1 VTGDPTVTVL
11 MAVHDGE
18 RHLRESIES
27 ILGQTFRD
35 FELLVVD
42 DASTD
47 GTAAVLAGYD
57 DPRIR
62 TIRNP
67 ENLGLT
73 RSLNR
78 GLEQARG
85 RLVARQDADDVSEPR
100 RLERQ
105 VAFLEANP
113 DVPLVA
119 SAYVRIDDSGAGVGP
134 RPVPC
139 DPRSIR
145 RRLLLLNA
153 FAHSSVVFR
162 REAVEALGGYREE
175 FPFAQDYDLWSRL
188 ARTAP
193 LGALPEPLVRYRE
206 AAGSMTTDLAP
217 SVDDVD
223 RVSRDNIRRLG
234 GDGERLARTIDREA
248 AWLLLL
254 AGGDGLGRRRAARAA
269 RDLLALERAFARRE
283 GIGRRSRLALAFQ
296 LVRALA
302 RARRD

>member
-1 VTGDPTVTVL
+1 MTGEPTVTVL
-11 MAVHDGE
+11 MAVHEGE

-62 TIRNP
+62 TVRNP

-85 RLVARQDADDVSEPR
+85 RLVARQDADDVSEPP

-119 SAYVRIDDSGAGVGP
+119 SAYLRIDDSGAEVGP

-162 REAVEALGGYREE
+162 REAVEALGGYREA

-193 LGALPEPLVRYRE
+193 LAALPEPLVRYRE

-234 GDGERLARTIDREA
+234 EGGERLARTIDREA
-248 AWLLLL
+248 AWRLLL
-254 AGGDGLGRRRAARAA
+254 AGGNGLGRRRAARAA

-283 GIGRRSRLALAFQ
+283 GIGGRSRVALAFQ

-302 RARRD
+302 KARRG

>member
-1 VTGDPTVTVL
+1 MTETPAVTVL

-18 RHLRESIES
+18 RHLREAIES
-27 ILGQTFRD
+27 ILRQTFAD
-35 FELLVVD
+35 FELLVVE

-57 DPRIR
+57 DPRI
-62 TIRNP
+62 TIVRNA

-73 RSLNR
+73 RSLNL

-85 RLVARQDADDVSEPR
+85 RFVARQDADDVSEPD

-113 DVPLVA
+113 EVPLVA
-119 SAYVRIDDSGAGVGP
+119 SSYLRIDDSGGIVGP

-139 DPRSIR
+139 DARAIR

-162 REAVEALGGYREE
+162 RAAVEELDGYREE

-188 ARTAP
+188 ARAAP
-193 LGALPEPLVRYRE
+193 LAALPVPLVRYRE

-217 SVDDVD
+217 SVDDVE
-223 RVSRDNIRRLG
+223 RISRDNIRRLG
-234 GDGERLARTIDREA
+234 GDAERLARTIDRDA
-248 AWLLLL
+248 AWRLLL
-254 AGGDGLGRRRAARAA
+254 AGGSGLGRRRALRAA
-269 RDLLALERAFARRE
+269 RDLLALERAFSRRE
-283 GIGRRSRLALAFQ
+283 GIGSRSRVALALQ
-296 LVRALA
+296 LA
-302 RARRD
+302 RTLAKVPRG